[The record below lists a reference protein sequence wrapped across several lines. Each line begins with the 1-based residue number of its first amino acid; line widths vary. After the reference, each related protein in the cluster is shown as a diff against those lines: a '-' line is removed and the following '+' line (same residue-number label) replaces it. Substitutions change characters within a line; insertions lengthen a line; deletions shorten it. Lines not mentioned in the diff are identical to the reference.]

1 LRYSRT
7 SSVLRKGAGAA
18 PRGRRPLAD
27 FVKVAGGR
35 FSAELLIDVESGRS
49 SEIFKW
55 FLAAILFGA
64 RISGRIATKTYRELA
79 KEGFLSADKIL
90 RCGWTGLVRVLDRG
104 GYARYDFKTATKL
117 LGICKA
123 LEDTYA
129 GDLNKLHEAAKN
141 ARDLEDRI
149 KELGKGVGDVTAGIF
164 LREMRGTWPKAEPL
178 PSELVLIGAKEL
190 SLLPKVSMNK
200 ARALSELK
208 TKWIREG
215 GRLSQ
220 FPDFEAALLRHGLA
234 VRKAQHGKRRGN
246 QQSSAD
252 N

>member
-1 LRYSRT
+1 MT
-7 SSVLRKGAGAA
+7 
-18 PRGRRPLAD
+18 
-27 FVKVAGGR
+27 GGR
-35 FSAELLIDVESGRS
+35 FSTELSINVSSGDS

-64 RISGRIATKTYRELA
+64 RISGRIATKTYREFA
-79 KEGFLSADKIL
+79 KDRLLSADKIL

-104 GYARYDFKTATKL
+104 GYARYDFRTATKL
-117 LGICKA
+117 LGICGA
-123 LEDTYA
+123 LADTYA

-141 ARDLEDRI
+141 ARDLENRVKD
-149 KELGKGVGDVTAGIF
+149 LGKGIGDVTAGIF
-164 LREMRGTWPKAEPL
+164 LREMRVTWPKAEPL
-178 PSELVLIGAKEL
+178 PSDLVLIGAKEL
-190 SLLPKVSMNK
+190 GLLPKVPISK

-208 TKWIREG
+208 TRWMREA

-234 VRKAQHGKRRGN
+234 VRKTHRAKRHTDK
-246 QQSSAD
+246 QSSTD